1 MVLLEDAV
9 ARRPTKIQSEYR
21 AASLHS
27 IVAAMT
33 LHHGCLAMTHNAR
46 DGVSDMILDGY
57 HIISLHNHID
67 N

>member
-9 ARRPTKIQSEYR
+9 ARRLIKIQSEYR

-33 LHHGCLAMTHNAR
+33 LHHGYLAMTHNAR
-46 DGVSDMILDGY
+46 DDIDIISY
-57 HIISLHNHID
+57 HIMS
-67 N
+67 